1 MASGRRR
8 ITLHESEGIFARL
21 GKLFR
26 PSADA
31 PRDEPMV
38 TGVDFRLKK
47 RASLRAVR
55 EFTEQIHSYQ
65 LQSRRCVHV
74 QSRYRV
80 PDARGLEQK
89 VPEWIAERVRFGLV
103 RSGGKYAYAKIMRVD
118 IAWDDEGTELFLH
131 LAERV
136 EPGTRAFVAAYLG
149 EEEVRATPEV
159 PGLVGRGS

>member
-31 PRDEPMV
+31 PGGETMV

-103 RSGGKYAYAKIMRVD
+103 RSGGKYAYARIMSCLLYTSPSPRD
-118 IAWDDEGTELFLH
+118 Q
-131 LAERV
+131 
-136 EPGTRAFVAAYLG
+136 
-149 EEEVRATPEV
+149 
-159 PGLVGRGS
+159 RGSRMPSSA